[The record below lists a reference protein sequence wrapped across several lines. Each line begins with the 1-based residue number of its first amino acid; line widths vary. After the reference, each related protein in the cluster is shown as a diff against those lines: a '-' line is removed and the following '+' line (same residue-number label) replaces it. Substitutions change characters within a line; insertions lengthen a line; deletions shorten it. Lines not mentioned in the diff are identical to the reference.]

1 MELEDINIVINAYK
15 RLLKKFTDLG
25 ASKEICQYY
34 KDEIVY
40 WQSRKK
46 KLLVWLRALDGLLQ
60 PNGLAMC
67 RCEVR
72 AMDI

>member
-46 KLLVWLRALDGLLQ
+46 KLLV
-60 PNGLAMC
+60 
-67 RCEVR
+67 
-72 AMDI
+72 